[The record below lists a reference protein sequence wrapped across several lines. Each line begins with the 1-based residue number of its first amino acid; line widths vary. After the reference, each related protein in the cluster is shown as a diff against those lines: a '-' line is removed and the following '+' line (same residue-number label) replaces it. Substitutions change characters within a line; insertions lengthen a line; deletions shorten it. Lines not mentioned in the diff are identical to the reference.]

1 MICVSSGLDSLV
13 VGEPQIFGQIKSAY
27 SVAQKA
33 ETVSGQLNMAFQWAF
48 AVAKRV
54 RSETAIGKNPV
65 SVAYASVSLAEQI
78 FSDLKTAHVLLIGAG
93 ETIELVARYLR
104 DKQIGQITVANRTLE
119 RAKELADDFSAEAI
133 LLADMPEHLHKADI
147 VISSTASQLPVLGKG
162 AVEAALQKRLHK
174 PMFMVDVA
182 VPRDIE
188 AQVEALEDV
197 YLYTVDDLEEVI
209 QDNLK
214 ARQTAANFA
223 QQIVDEEVENW
234 SVKQREL
241 SVVDTIKAFRDS
253 VEVIRDAEVEKA
265 LASLERGQDSSDVI
279 NTLARNLTNKLLHK
293 PTTKLKQAGEQGCD
307 DTVSATKALFD
318 LDKK

>member
-1 MICVSSGLDSLV
+1 
-13 VGEPQIFGQIKSAY
+13 
-27 SVAQKA
+27 
-33 ETVSGQLNMAFQWAF
+33 
-48 AVAKRV
+48 
-54 RSETAIGKNPV
+54 
-65 SVAYASVSLAEQI
+65 
-78 FSDLKTAHVLLIGAG
+78 
-93 ETIELVARYLR
+93 
-104 DKQIGQITVANRTLE
+104 
-119 RAKELADDFSAEAI
+119 
-133 LLADMPEHLHKADI
+133 MPEHLHKADI

-214 ARQTAANFA
+214 ARQTAANLA

-234 SVKQREL
+234 SSKQREL
-241 SVVDTIKAFRDS
+241 SVVDTIRAFRDS
-253 VEVIRDAEVEKA
+253 AEVIRDAEVEKA

-307 DTVSATKALFD
+307 DTVSATQSLFD